1 MIIGHFCFVDLSL
14 CVLFCNEK
22 DFFKRI
28 NKRMRRRS
36 LVKEVCKGSGARGSL
51 EKSGLKGSWCG
62 LS

>member
-1 MIIGHFCFVDLSL
+1 MIIGYFCFVDLFL

-28 NKRMRRRS
+28 NKRMRRRL
-36 LVKEVCKGSGARGSL
+36 LVKEVCKGFGVRGSL
-51 EKSGLKGSWCG
+51 GKLGLKGSWCG